1 MLSGMVFLLPA
12 LFWTSRDGKGFM
24 SQGILDNS
32 VAASAAS
39 SSSVG
44 KTSSKPPV
52 TQLSNEQI
60 NRYKRHLI
68 LPEVGVEGQLK
79 LINAKV
85 LCIGAGGLG
94 CPISLYLAA
103 AGVGTIG
110 LADVDVVS
118 PSNLQ
123 RQILFGVSSVGEDK
137 VKAAAKRL
145 KDVNPDVNVIEHKV
159 VVNSENVLDLI
170 KDYDVIIDGTDNF
183 PTRYCVND
191 ACVILKKPNVY
202 GSIFRFEGMVTVF
215 APHLAN
221 PDRPGEHG
229 PCYRC
234 MYPEPPDPGSV
245 PSCAEGGV
253 VGVLPGI
260 IGTLQAN
267 EVIKLILGIG
277 RPAIGRL
284 TTFAAMDLEFRT
296 FKLRRD
302 PACPVCGDHPTIT
315 KPIDYEEFCGV
326 PILDPKSAEET
337 AAEVKRAKSGANG
350 HGVAAGS
357 AGTAGASSG
366 ASGAA
371 TGPAANAPAPDPS
384 LDARGL
390 PPGYRFNADW
400 EVTPREVKSLL
411 DAKQDFVFIDCR
423 LPNEYA
429 ITNIP
434 GAKVIPLQHLP
445 QRIGELKGHESEKII
460 VHCKSGGRSLQFAQI
475 LKQQGFKD
483 VKSVAGGILL
493 WNKDINPG
501 GPQY

>member
-1 MLSGMVFLLPA
+1 MAATLPN
-12 LFWTSRDGKGFM
+12 TGK
-24 SQGILDNS
+24 
-32 VAASAAS
+32 A
-39 SSSVG
+39 
-44 KTSSKPPV
+44 TTV
-52 TQLSNEQI
+52 TQLNNEQI

-68 LPEVGVEGQLK
+68 LPEVGMEGQLK
-79 LINAKV
+79 LVNAKV

-123 RQILFGVSSVGEDK
+123 RQVLFGVSSIGESK
-137 VKAAAKRL
+137 VSAAAKRL
-145 KDVNPDVNVIEHKV
+145 KDLNPDIRVNEHKV

-215 APHLAN
+215 APHLEN
-221 PDRPGEHG
+221 PDRPGEKG

-284 TTFAAMDLEFRT
+284 TTFNALDLEFRT
-296 FKLRRD
+296 FKLRHD

-326 PILDPKSAEET
+326 PILDPKSAAET
-337 AAEVKRAKSGANG
+337 DAEVRHAKGGNG
-350 HGVAAGS
+350 KLG
-357 AGTAGASSG
+357 
-366 ASGAA
+366 
-371 TGPAANAPAPDPS
+371 PAPDPS
-384 LDARGL
+384 LDAKGL

-400 EVTPREVKSLL
+400 EVTPREVKAML
-411 DAKQDFVFIDCR
+411 DEKKDFQFIDCR
-423 LPNEYA
+423 LANEYA
-429 ITNIP
+429 ITSIP
-434 GAKVIPLQHLP
+434 GAKLIPLQQLG
-445 QRIGELKGHESEKII
+445 QRISELKGHENDKIV
-460 VHCKSGGRSLQFAQI
+460 VHCKSGGRSLQFSQF
-475 LKQQGFKD
+475 LRQQGFKD
-483 VKSVAGGILL
+483 VKSMAGGILL